1 MLKRTQPPDSGV
13 EDNNLESGGNVRLA
27 FPLLAVPLKV
37 KAPFV
42 PAAKTFLFRQRCFIL
57 TN

>member
-1 MLKRTQPPDSGV
+1 
-13 EDNNLESGGNVRLA
+13 VRLV

-42 PAAKTFLFRQRCFIL
+42 PAAKTFLIRQGCFTL

>member
-13 EDNNLESGGNVRLA
+13 EDNNLKSGGNVRLV

-37 KAPFV
+37 QAPFV
-42 PAAKTFLFRQRCFIL
+42 PAAKTFLVRQGCFTL